1 MERQKTQAVFLVD
14 TCSPP
19 AENLSR
25 YCRSLCLVCTRI
37 LLFLSQFPNKE
48 HQGRVQWNYKFFNS
62 RKPEISVRT
71 QTAQFYENRSELLQ
85 KFFGQLQSSLEH
97 THNQSSSLSLSWP
110 QPPVKLVYSALAAAV
125 QDFTWDAPEITSP
138 IRRPSALSKRAKRG
152 RKSDVKDNRTTK
164 NVIFICSMCPQS
176 KDELCHF
183 LYGSQKQSDDSMVM
197 LRSELL
203 PPALLL
209 QLEERGITVHWVDTQ
224 CACGKVLKIQTNGSL
239 LICVQTSPLTQLVH
253 WKIRPI
259 TSQMDLDQFK
269 IHWTYVTTG
278 EGLADIRY
286 THIFFQW
293 FLSWLLHKWRE
304 SFLLPIWNQ
313 NLFLM
318 FDWMLQLSSGR
329 KWWKYERTPCTIQYV
344 IGGQRSV
351 KIALASNDMHP

>member
-62 RKPEISVRT
+62 RKPETSVRT

-85 KFFGQLQSSLEH
+85 KFFGQLQSGLEH
-97 THNQSSSLSLSWP
+97 TQNQSSSLNLSWP

-152 RKSDVKDNRTTK
+152 RKSGVNDNHTTK
-164 NVIFICSMCPQS
+164 NVIFICSMCPRS
-176 KDELCHF
+176 KDELCNF
-183 LYGSQKQSDDSMVM
+183 LCGSRKQSDDSMGM

-224 CACGKVLKIQTNGSL
+224 CACGKVLNIESNGSL
-239 LICVQTSPLTQLVH
+239 LICCDHLPLHNLCIEGYALLTHRWTLTS
-253 WKIRPI
+253 
-259 TSQMDLDQFK
+259 SK
-269 IHWTYVTTG
+269 IHWTYVTIG
-278 EGLADIRY
+278 EGLTDICY
-286 THIFFQW
+286 THTKYIFFQ
-293 FLSWLLHKWRE
+293 
-304 SFLLPIWNQ
+304 
-313 NLFLM
+313 
-318 FDWMLQLSSGR
+318 
-329 KWWKYERTPCTIQYV
+329 
-344 IGGQRSV
+344 
-351 KIALASNDMHP
+351 

>member
-62 RKPEISVRT
+62 QKPETSVRT

-97 THNQSSSLSLSWP
+97 THNQLASLNLTWLH
-110 QPPVKLVYSALAAAV
+110 PPVKLVYSALAAAV

-138 IRRPSALSKRAKRG
+138 IRRPPAQSKRAKRG
-152 RKSDVKDNRTTK
+152 RMSNVKDNRTTK
-164 NVIFICSMCPQS
+164 NVIFICSMCPRS

-183 LYGSQKQSDDSMVM
+183 LYGSHKQSDDSMVM

-209 QLEERGITVHWVDTQ
+209 QLEERGITVHWVDTRG
-224 CACGKVLKIQTNGSL
+224 ACGKVLNIQSNGSL
-239 LICVQTSPLTQLVH
+239 LVCVNVSPYTTCVLRR
-253 WKIRPI
+253 IRPLPHRWTV
-259 TSQMDLDQFK
+259 TSSKF
-269 IHWTYVTTG
+269 ITTG
-278 EGLADIRY
+278 EGLADVY
-286 THIFFQW
+286 IFFQW
-293 FLSWLLHKWRE
+293 FLCWLLHK
-304 SFLLPIWNQ
+304 
-313 NLFLM
+313 
-318 FDWMLQLSSGR
+318 
-329 KWWKYERTPCTIQYV
+329 Y
-344 IGGQRSV
+344 
-351 KIALASNDMHP
+351 